1 VNQDQID
8 LYYKDSSEFVWEHL
22 NGWGIEFVIILSS
35 EMNAGLLDVSCC
47 VIYYPLRKSY
57 RHRNDEI
64 GELSE
69 LKEFSSNEVYLS

>member
-1 VNQDQID
+1 M
-8 LYYKDSSEFVWEHL
+8 
-22 NGWGIEFVIILSS
+22 IILSS